1 VRYVSVSFDAALK
14 GMVQAGYPDWL
25 AADLVRLMQ
34 IWSEGKGSMVS
45 VYVER
50 LTGHKPL
57 SVREFFDRH
66 KSLFLAAA

>member
-1 VRYVSVSFDAALK
+1 MRT
-14 GMVQAGYPDWL
+14 DWL

-34 IWSEGKGSMVS
+34 TWSEGKGSMVS

-57 SVREFFDRH
+57 SVREFFGRH